1 MKNCF
6 KVIEAATVLYVLDL
20 SARNLWKLVILKT
33 ALFESRCF
41 LEIKWV
47 CYQNYTHHVLLFQY
61 ERLISKLA
69 GRCDPVFNNAAPK
82 PIALCLFALTVLTY
96 CQIIDA

>member
-33 ALFESRCF
+33 ALFESIDVS
-41 LEIKWV
+41 L
-47 CYQNYTHHVLLFQY
+47 
-61 ERLISKLA
+61 RLNEFATKIIHIIFYY
-69 GRCDPVFNNAAPK
+69 FNTK
-82 PIALCLFALTVLTY
+82 
-96 CQIIDA
+96 D